1 MRITTRPKNRQVALQ
16 AARESIVL
24 LKNDRQTLPLKPNVQ
39 TIVVVGPSAN
49 SLDVLL
55 GNYNGTPSRYVT
67 ILDGIRKR
75 FAHAKILSA
84 AGSTYTETEVGQKS
98 AADLQAEAVGIAG
111 QSDAVIAVV
120 GITPELE
127 NEEADVN
134 APGFFGGD
142 RVDLKMPEPQEELL
156 QALEATGKPLIVVLT
171 SGSALAVNWAQGH
184 ASAILE
190 AWYPGEEGGTAVAD
204 VLAGDY
210 SPSGRLPVTFYTSI
224 AQLPPFTDYSMSK
237 RTYRYFSGTPLY
249 PFGFG
254 LSYASFA
261 YSGARVDSSQVAAN
275 QPVTV
280 SVDVQNIGSVAA
292 DEVAQCYVTHIGI
305 AGAPIRALAG
315 FTRVHLERGEK
326 KTLSLT
332 LHERELSIVDAA
344 GMRRI
349 VPGPVELWIGGGQP
363 VAGVGQSPP
372 PGDHVRFEITGAAIL
387 PE

>member
-1 MRITTRPKNRQVALQ
+1 MEFASDLRSEDSFGGRQH
-16 AARESIVL
+16 
-24 LKNDRQTLPLKPNVQ
+24 
-39 TIVVVGPSAN
+39 
-49 SLDVLL
+49 
-55 GNYNGTPSRYVT
+55 
-67 ILDGIRKR
+67 
-75 FAHAKILSA
+75 F
-84 AGSTYTETEVGQKS
+84 TETEAGQKS
-98 AADLQAEAVGIAG
+98 AADLQAEAVGIAR
-111 QSDAVIAVV
+111 QADAVIAVV

-156 QALEATGKPLIVVLT
+156 QALAATGKPLIVVLT

-224 AQLPPFTDYSMSK
+224 AQLPPFTDYGMSK

-280 SVDVQNIGSVAA
+280 SVDVQNTGSVAA
-292 DEVAQCYVTHIGI
+292 DEVVQVLCDAHRYCGGPDSCACRVYTSASRARREKNSESYFARARTEHCGRGGHEADRCGTCRTLDRRRPARRRSG
-305 AGAPIRALAG
+305 AGGASRRAC
-315 FTRVHLERGEK
+315 
-326 KTLSLT
+326 
-332 LHERELSIVDAA
+332 
-344 GMRRI
+344 
-349 VPGPVELWIGGGQP
+349 
-363 VAGVGQSPP
+363 
-372 PGDHVRFEITGAAIL
+372 AI
-387 PE
+387 